1 MIIALIY
8 SIIGI
13 ALIIPEILIFIF
25 SYKRPRELKREYE
38 KLSYRVCHLDP
49 KDPSEALLNKKCKK
63 LEKLIDF
70 YANWI
75 GYGWGKKVIYSII
88 DAISKIAVIVGVT
101 TIITIMIKLPL
112 DRAAYA
118 NWDRTVDYYNNLS
131 EPTSEDIKMA
141 ERFNTRDYKKDDF
154 IFLNKAEKEHIE
166 TYKIDTFEM
175 WRKFYKKTL
184 PIGENLVSMF

>member
-38 KLSYRVCHLDP
+38 KLSYQVCHLDS
-49 KDPSEALLNKKCKK
+49 KDSSKVLLNKKCKK

-70 YANWI
+70 YVNWI
-75 GYGWGKKVIYSII
+75 GYGWGKKIIYSVI
-88 DAISKIAVIVGVT
+88 DVISKIAAIVGVT
-101 TIITIMIKLPL
+101 IVMTIMIKLPL

-118 NWDRTVDYYNNLS
+118 NWDRTVDYYNSLS

-141 ERFNTRDYKKDDF
+141 EKFNTRD
-154 IFLNKAEKEHIE
+154 
-166 TYKIDTFEM
+166 YKIDTFEM
-175 WRKFYKKTL
+175 WRKFYKRTL